1 MPVIINGEVV
11 ADSDPRAIAHRN
23 RGRRPQQQ
31 RNSSGGGFGRIGGS
45 GNSGNNNN
53 NNNNNNRFVSSR
65 RSGNGNTQQ
74 QNNGPGPLA
83 GLENMLGVS
92 GKTFKVPAVMGNPS
106 FEVPIIYLIIIAF
119 VTLLTSWRVGL
130 GACLL
135 LYLYYNSLQTRQNPD
150 GPPPRR

>member
-1 MPVIINGEVV
+1 MIYYFSSSPKHLFHYNPKLPEVLV
-11 ADSDPRAIAHRN
+11 C
-23 RGRRPQQQ
+23 
-31 RNSSGGGFGRIGGS
+31 
-45 GNSGNNNN
+45 
-53 NNNNNNRFVSSR
+53 NNNNRFVSSR

-135 LYLYYNSLQTRQNPD
+135 LYLYYNSLQTQQNPD